1 MEAGT
6 KYNLTPE
13 YKPEELYRVETGVRK
28 SGPWRLDISNLV
40 VGSVL
45 PVFTPVQADYK
56 KRTIVPL
63 RNFRVVEAYTT
74 GDTALPIKV
83 EKGSLAYIGMF
94 IGSGKKG
101 AEVTAID
108 KTNKAY
114 DVLTIKAAFGENIAK
129 DAVLF
134 EATAV
139 ASEILIEALKGFEGC
154 RLRAYKCPAG
164 VWTIGY
170 GHTKGVKDR
179 LSHPYRPRVCY
190 VGSEGV
196 WGRCGSA
203 GRAAHAMP
211 VRRVGRFCLQFG
223 AGRTQAVYAAF

>member
-1 MEAGT
+1 MAAGT

-13 YKPEELYRVETGVRK
+13 YKPEEFYRVETGVRK

-56 KRTIVPL
+56 KRIIVPV

-74 GDTALPIKV
+74 GDTALSIKV

-139 ASEILIEALKGFEGC
+139 AGTAKKNTANFVMYDAKKVEDDGPVLCTLLMQAYEVKESKLPMPIHELDKAGLTSRFQFE
-154 RLRAYKCPAG
+154 
-164 VWTIGY
+164 
-170 GHTKGVKDR
+170 
-179 LSHPYRPRVCY
+179 
-190 VGSEGV
+190 
-196 WGRCGSA
+196 
-203 GRAAHAMP
+203 
-211 VRRVGRFCLQFG
+211 
-223 AGRTQAVYAAF
+223 